1 MLAILMKKT
10 YFRSLN
16 MNKFKIN
23 IWGLLIMTF
32 FSVNTYAQA
41 NLKFD
46 VDTANFGKVYDGDTV
61 HYEFWFTNIGNE
73 DLIIKQA
80 WPACGCTTPVFTEGA
95 IKPGERGVIKVEF
108 RSAGFA
114 GHNLTKQIIVINNG
128 AERYAN
134 FKAKV
139 VDKALEQD
147 IIKHKEQ
154 TKPTQS
160 KKKKKSKSKKFKT
173 TGTPDF

>member
-1 MLAILMKKT
+1 MLAILMKKS

-16 MNKFKIN
+16 MKKIK
-23 IWGLLIMTF
+23 IYIGGLLILMF
-32 FSVNTYAQA
+32 FSLNSYAQA

-46 VDTANFGKVYDGDTV
+46 VDTANFGKVYEGDTIR
-61 HYEFWFTNIGNE
+61 YDFWFTNIGTE

-80 WPACGCTTPVFTEGA
+80 WPACGCTTPTFTEGA

-139 VDKALEQD
+139 VDKNMEQD
-147 IIKHKEQ
+147 INKHKEQ
-154 TKPTQS
+154 TTPTES
-160 KKKKKSKSKKFKT
+160 KKKKKSKSIKFKPIS
-173 TGTPDF
+173 TPEF

>member
-1 MLAILMKKT
+1 MLAILRKKT

-16 MNKFKIN
+16 MKKIKLYTFSLS
-23 IWGLLIMTF
+23 IVLF
-32 FSVNTYAQA
+32 FSLNTYAQA

-46 VDTANFGKVYDGDTV
+46 VDTADFGKVYDGDTV

-114 GHNLTKQIIVINNG
+114 GNNLSKQIIVINNG

-154 TKPTQS
+154 TKPDES
-160 KKKKKSKSKKFKT
+160 KKKKKSKSKKFKPFH
-173 TGTPDF
+173 TPEF